1 MFVGVFEHLP
11 KKRSMRLEGVAKRK
25 FGLYFCEKS
34 NWKQYE
40 ELEMSLVMFTVAD
53 VLSDS
58 SYGDGGNIYDDPY
71 GNI

>member
-1 MFVGVFEHLP
+1 M
-11 KKRSMRLEGVAKRK
+11 K
-25 FGLYFCEKS
+25 
-34 NWKQYE
+34 KQYE